1 MYIPDFVAIP
11 CAVAA
16 YLQAAPGTSFQFFSG
31 GGQHFDQLPRGGA
44 KYKKPT
50 KFCSQKT
57 QKITIYQNPGEGKMP
72 PLGQMPPLLPLH
84 QMTSLGCTSR

>member
-31 GGQHFDQLPRGGA
+31 GGQHFDQLPRGGGQNT
-44 KYKKPT
+44 KNQQNFVVKKHKKSLFT
-50 KFCSQKT
+50 K
-57 QKITIYQNPGEGKMP
+57 IRGRGKCP
-72 PLGQMPPLLPLH
+72 PWGKCPPSCPS
-84 QMTSLGCTSR
+84 TK